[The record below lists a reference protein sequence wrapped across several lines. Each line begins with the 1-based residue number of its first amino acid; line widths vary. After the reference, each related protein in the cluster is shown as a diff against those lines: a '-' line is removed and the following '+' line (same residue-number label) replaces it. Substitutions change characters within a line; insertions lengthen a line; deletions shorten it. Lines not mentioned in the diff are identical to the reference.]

1 MRRRRVCHAIL
12 AALPI
17 GLVGCTDDG
26 GDRTPEPGTDRS
38 PATAESPSPTPTNP
52 PTETPSPTPEPNGGP
67 DNVHQPG
74 DQFTG
79 PLEAVGWKAT
89 NPRTADSLGDTTADG
104 TFVIVYLNA
113 DELVGETVS
122 IERDVIRL
130 VDDNDRTYAV
140 DSRGM
145 AAVEEPFEFKEIYPG
160 IGTDGNLVFDVPAE
174 ATGLRLRIGD
184 TNIHYVE
191 LGLDEQ

>member
-1 MRRRRVCHAIL
+1 MRRRRFCHVAL
-12 AALPI
+12 AALPL
-17 GLVGCTDDG
+17 GLSGCTDG
-26 GDRTPEPGTDRS
+26 GGRTPTPATGRS
-38 PATAESPSPTPTNP
+38 PTATESPSPTPTDS
-52 PTETPSPTPEPNGGP
+52 PTETASPSQGSNGGP

-89 NPRTADSLGDTTADG
+89 DPRTADSLGDTAAEG
-104 TFVIVYLNA
+104 TFVIVYLDA
-113 DELVGETVS
+113 TELVGETVS

-130 VDDNDRTYAV
+130 VDDSDRTYAV

-145 AAVEEPFEFKEIYPG
+145 AAVAEPFEFKEIYPG
-160 IGTDGNLVFDVPAE
+160 TGTQGNLVFDVPAD
-174 ATGLRLRIGD
+174 AAALRLRIGD

-191 LGLDEQ
+191 LGLDGS